1 MGACYS
7 KSGHDALETPNQKHP
22 HSRRHKNGVA
32 VKIEYSSPTVQTED
46 TLPDSHRSNG
56 GVAQHTGEEKEE
68 EIEEK
73 SALVN
78 SGVGV
83 APSDSGIESLSPSE
97 GEERVGSHTTSSDSK
112 HCGTDFSEGVS
123 LIHCACDPPQAWHS
137 VHTRHGECRTQLSSP
152 SKLANRKSDIVI
164 LKPSLK
170 RTGAKSDK
178 KYRLSWKSTDS
189 LDWTATLLTSLDRCQ
204 SEASEFG
211 GDDLS
216 IRAPLAEFDSIDFL
230 GSTEFLSKKKRASS
244 FVDYNSET
252 FQFQFDFSGLES
264 DRKYKSCDS
273 APVTPQSE
281 EPPSVI
287 GAEHVTVD
295 IPHSKRS
302 SRDLRHFDSEP
313 SLTMYPSL
321 QDVKTMQ
328 MDGKEVVVIDANTY
342 GQIMEELSTLK
353 LALSQ
358 LTDLM
363 QLQEVEQGGSI
374 SDDMRGKLEFLN
386 SPS

>member
-22 HSRRHKNGVA
+22 HPRRHKNGVA
-32 VKIEYSSPTVQTED
+32 VKIEYSSSVGQIED
-46 TLPDSHRSNG
+46 ALPDSHKHNG
-56 GVAQHTGEEKEE
+56 GVTSENKEE
-68 EIEEK
+68 ESEEK
-73 SALVN
+73 KTQVN

-97 GEERVGSHTTSSDSK
+97 GEERLGSHTPS
-112 HCGTDFSEGVS
+112 SEGKDSTDLCERVNLS
-123 LIHCACDPPQAWHS
+123 HCACDPPKS
-137 VHTRHGECRTQLSSP
+137 FIRHGECRTSP
-152 SKLANRKSDIVI
+152 SKLANRKSDIII

-170 RTGAKSDK
+170 KRGEKSDK

-189 LDWTATLLTSLDRCQ
+189 LDWTGTLFTSLDRCQ

-230 GSTEFLSKKKRASS
+230 GSTELLSNKKRTSS

-264 DRKYKSCDS
+264 NRKYKSCDS

-281 EPPSVI
+281 EPPTVI
-287 GAEHVTVD
+287 GAEQVTVD
-295 IPHSKRS
+295 LPHSKRS
-302 SRDLRHFDSEP
+302 SRDLR
-313 SLTMYPSL
+313 SLR
-321 QDVKTMQ
+321 V
-328 MDGKEVVVIDANTY
+328 
-342 GQIMEELSTLK
+342 
-353 LALSQ
+353 
-358 LTDLM
+358 
-363 QLQEVEQGGSI
+363 
-374 SDDMRGKLEFLN
+374 
-386 SPS
+386 

>member
-22 HSRRHKNGVA
+22 HPRHHKNGVA
-32 VKIEYSSPTVQTED
+32 VKIEYSLPAGQAED
-46 TLPDSHRSNG
+46 ILPDKSNG
-56 GVAQHTGEEKEE
+56 GVTENKEE
-68 EIEEK
+68 ETEGK
-73 SALVN
+73 KALVN

-97 GEERVGSHTTSSDSK
+97 GEERLGNHTPSSESK
-112 HCGTDFSEGVS
+112 DCGDTDFCERVN
-123 LIHCACDPPQAWHS
+123 LTHCACDPPQAWHN
-137 VHTRHGECRTQLSSP
+137 VHTRH
-152 SKLANRKSDIVI
+152 
-164 LKPSLK
+164 
-170 RTGAKSDK
+170 
-178 KYRLSWKSTDS
+178 
-189 LDWTATLLTSLDRCQ
+189 
-204 SEASEFG
+204 
-211 GDDLS
+211 
-216 IRAPLAEFDSIDFL
+216 
-230 GSTEFLSKKKRASS
+230 
-244 FVDYNSET
+244 
-252 FQFQFDFSGLES
+252 ES
-264 DRKYKSCDS
+264 NRKYKSCDS

-281 EPPSVI
+281 EPPTVI

-295 IPHSKRS
+295 LPHSKRS
-302 SRDLRHFDSEP
+302 SRDLRSLRVHFDSEP

-342 GQIMEELSTLK
+342 GQIMEELATLK

-363 QLQEVEQGGSI
+363 QLQELEQGGTI
-374 SDDMRGKLEFLN
+374 SDDVCGKLEFPS

>member
-22 HSRRHKNGVA
+22 HPRHHKNGVA
-32 VKIEYSSPTVQTED
+32 VKIEYSLPAGQAED
-46 TLPDSHRSNG
+46 ILPDKSNG
-56 GVAQHTGEEKEE
+56 GVTENKEE
-68 EIEEK
+68 ETEGK
-73 SALVN
+73 KALVN

-97 GEERVGSHTTSSDSK
+97 GEERLGNHTPSSESK
-112 HCGTDFSEGVS
+112 DCGDTDFCERVN
-123 LIHCACDPPQAWHS
+123 LTHCACDPPQAWHN
-137 VHTRHGECRTQLSSP
+137 VHTRHGECRTSP

-170 RTGAKSDK
+170 KKGEKSDK

-189 LDWTATLLTSLDRCQ
+189 LDWTGTLLTSLDRCQ

-230 GSTEFLSKKKRASS
+230 GSTELLSNKKRTSS

-264 DRKYKSCDS
+264 NRKYKSCDS

-281 EPPSVI
+281 EPPTVI

-295 IPHSKRS
+295 LPHSKRS

-342 GQIMEELSTLK
+342 GQIMEELATLK

-363 QLQEVEQGGSI
+363 QLQELEQGGTI
-374 SDDMRGKLEFLN
+374 SDDVCGKLEFPS

>member
-7 KSGHDALETPNQKHP
+7 KSGHDALETPNQKQPHP
-22 HSRRHKNGVA
+22 RHHKNGVA
-32 VKIEYSSPTVQTED
+32 VRYSSPAAQTS
-46 TLPDSHRSNG
+46 LPNSHKSNG
-56 GVAQHTGEEKEE
+56 GVAQNAEEDKEGEGK
-68 EIEEK
+68 K
-73 SALVN
+73 AVVN

-97 GEERVGSHTTSSDSK
+97 AEERIGSHTTN
-112 HCGTDFSEGVS
+112 SEGKDSGTELCREVDQ
-123 LIHCACDPPQAWHS
+123 CAYDPPTAWHS
-137 VHTRHGECRTQLSSP
+137 VQTRRGECRTQISSP

-170 RTGAKSDK
+170 KAGEKSDK

-189 LDWTATLLTSLDRCQ
+189 LDWTGTLLTSLDRCQ

-230 GSTEFLSKKKRASS
+230 GSTELLSNKKRTSS

-264 DRKYKSCDS
+264 HRKYKSCDS

-302 SRDLRHFDSEP
+302 SRDLRSLRVHFDSEP
-313 SLTMYPSL
+313 SLAMYPSL

-328 MDGKEVVVIDANTY
+328 MDGKEVVVIDVNTY
-342 GQIMEELSTLK
+342 GQIMEELATLK

-374 SDDMRGKLEFLN
+374 SDDVCGKLEFSS

>member
-137 VHTRHGECRTQLSSP
+137 VHTRH
-152 SKLANRKSDIVI
+152 
-164 LKPSLK
+164 
-170 RTGAKSDK
+170 
-178 KYRLSWKSTDS
+178 
-189 LDWTATLLTSLDRCQ
+189 
-204 SEASEFG
+204 
-211 GDDLS
+211 
-216 IRAPLAEFDSIDFL
+216 
-230 GSTEFLSKKKRASS
+230 
-244 FVDYNSET
+244 
-252 FQFQFDFSGLES
+252 ES

-302 SRDLRHFDSEP
+302 SRDLRSLRVHFDSEP